1 VVRVAI
7 ATASREERRGEET
20 GVRLGV
26 GATQNS
32 RAVLTSGGDVHVGAG
47 SPLGAPALLWPRR
60 ALRRSCST
68 TPALVANV
76 HAPGAG
82 DGEARACWAEIQGRP
97 EVEWR

>member
-1 VVRVAI
+1 MVRVAI

-68 TPALVANV
+68 TPALVA
-76 HAPGAG
+76 G
-82 DGEARACWAEIQGRP
+82 DGEARARWAEIQGRP